1 MKNEEQ
7 TIKSFDSVAFFRKV
21 KEQIAK
27 EFEGKTFEQKKEILK
42 KYLSGEK
49 KLTQP
54 V

>member
-1 MKNEEQ
+1 MKTDEQ

-27 EFEGKTFEQKKEILK
+27 ELEGKTFEQKKELLK

-49 KLTQP
+49 KLKRP